1 MSDSWYCAAADVFCA
16 TCTQK
21 RLLPF
26 RNCPI
31 CSIRINKAKLDIKPD
46 KVLFDQFNGNNNNLN
61 EKTLDNALMV
71 LSKLEQQ
78 QKTPNCFDICLE
90 IGTTAKKSTTSNSSK
105 PKYKQ
110 TTYLRTRSISQWKS
124 KKKYNKKDII
134 DKVEFNI
141 NPSYEK
147 PTEILK
153 NTGKCVYS
161 HTQNLNF
168 AFSCFTTVHFN
179 PVLDMKPLRLVYY
192 TQIDEPDYSYKI
204 NLSVFNRSK
213 DAKKKM
219 KRFRRK
225 DDVME
230 YNVNENGEGVIFYD
244 VKSQEVEFLHGDALL
259 TL

>member
-1 MSDSWYCAAADVFCA
+1 MAREIEYVFA
-16 TCTQK
+16 SRELKLVFPSRAKGESVFLSRAKQ
-21 RLLPF
+21 
-26 RNCPI
+26 
-31 CSIRINKAKLDIKPD
+31 RI
-46 KVLFDQFNGNNNNLN
+46 FN
-61 EKTLDNALMV
+61 
-71 LSKLEQQ
+71 
-78 QKTPNCFDICLE
+78 PC
-90 IGTTAKKSTTSNSSK
+90 
-105 PKYKQ
+105 
-110 TTYLRTRSISQWKS
+110 
-124 KKKYNKKDII
+124 
-134 DKVEFNI
+134 
-141 NPSYEK
+141 
-147 PTEILK
+147 
-153 NTGKCVYS
+153 
-161 HTQNLNF
+161 QNLNF

>member
-1 MSDSWYCAAADVFCA
+1 M
-16 TCTQK
+16 
-21 RLLPF
+21 
-26 RNCPI
+26 
-31 CSIRINKAKLDIKPD
+31 
-46 KVLFDQFNGNNNNLN
+46 
-61 EKTLDNALMV
+61 
-71 LSKLEQQ
+71 
-78 QKTPNCFDICLE
+78 
-90 IGTTAKKSTTSNSSK
+90 
-105 PKYKQ
+105 
-110 TTYLRTRSISQWKS
+110 RTRSISQWKS

-161 HTQNLNF
+161 RTQNLNF

-244 VKSQEVEFLHGDALL
+244 VKSQKVEFLHGDALL